1 MLQKSDWFASAV
13 DKVAGSGLVQ
23 GYPDQTFRPQQY
35 VTRAEAVT
43 MLNRLLG
50 RDPETEELQDPGIF
64 DLCPFSDLE
73 TDHWA
78 YLDIMEASVEHS
90 ILIC

>member
-1 MLQKSDWFASAV
+1 
-13 DKVAGSGLVQ
+13 
-23 GYPDQTFRPQQY
+23 
-35 VTRAEAVT
+35 

-90 ILIC
+90 ILVR